1 MFEFLKKD
9 RGSSAHSAERP
20 PRHSRA
26 WIEGRTY
33 LENTPS
39 LRVLDFGT
47 TSPSNINYLTSR
59 GHSVY
64 MANIVQDAIRPQW
77 VQTAQTSDS
86 TVQASASKD
95 PETELDIDGFIAAN
109 LDFSGRD
116 FDVILLWDTANY
128 LPPGMVP
135 DIFPRRRKVLLP
147 DGMLLAFFHSR
158 LEGPETAFSRFQL
171 SDTDTLIAHDSGT
184 FPVRKIYQNR
194 QVEKFFEGYSS
205 TRFFLGKDNV
215 R

>member
-1 MFEFLKKD
+1 MFDFLKKE
-9 RGSSAHSAERP
+9 RGSSAHSSERP
-20 PRHSRA
+20 PRHSRG
-26 WIEGRTY
+26 WIEVRTY
-33 LENTPS
+33 LEKTPS

-64 MANIVQDAIRPQW
+64 MANIVQDATRPEW
-77 VQTAQTSDS
+77 LKPAQSLD
-86 TVQASASKD
+86 SKD
-95 PETELDIDGFIAAN
+95 AEPEFDIDGFIAAN

-116 FDVILLWDTANY
+116 FDVVLLWDTANF
-128 LPPGMVP
+128 LPPEMVP
-135 DIFPRRRKVLLP
+135 ALFARLRKVLRP

-171 SDTDTLIAHDSGT
+171 ADTDALIALDSGS
-184 FPVRKIYQNR
+184 FPVRKTYQTR

-215 R
+215 REVLAVR

>member
-1 MFEFLKKD
+1 MFDFFKKD
-9 RGSSAHSAERP
+9 RGSSAHSSERP
-20 PRHSRA
+20 PRHSRG
-26 WIEGRTY
+26 WIEVRTY
-33 LENTPS
+33 LEKTPS

-64 MANIVQDAIRPQW
+64 MANIVQDAIRPEW
-77 VQTAQTSDS
+77 VKPAETSDS
-86 TVQASASKD
+86 KD
-95 PETELDIDGFIAAN
+95 AQPEFDVDGFIAAN

-128 LPPGMVP
+128 LPPEMVP
-135 DIFPRRRKVLLP
+135 ALFARLRKVLRP
-147 DGMLLAFFHSR
+147 DGLLLAFFHSR
-158 LEGPETAFSRFQL
+158 LEGPETIFSRFQL
-171 SDTDTLIAHDSGT
+171 ADTDTLIALDSGT

-194 QVEKFFEGYSS
+194 QVEKFFEGFSS

-215 R
+215 REVIAVR